1 VFRFSKQKEKV
12 FIARRAMSVVEL
24 LKIHRPLAD
33 DRHNVMGKTIAC
45 AENIIRETGN

>member
-1 VFRFSKQKEKV
+1 VSRFSNQKEKV

-24 LKIHRPLAD
+24 QKIHRSQAD

-45 AENIIRETGN
+45 AEDIIRETGN